1 MKDINAEPILL
12 KAGGQI
18 PLQKTML
25 IVCEGKNTEVDYFE
39 KFHIPGITIVPVG
52 TGLSTTT
59 LVRNVESI
67 KEQHLKRKK
76 LKKFD
81 EIWVVFDKD
90 DNKDFEAAIQL
101 ASTLK
106 YKVAYS
112 NQAFEYWFILHFDDH
127 QGGAMPRS
135 DYAKKI
141 NEYLKPYGIGYDSKS
156 KHVSDDMFDVLMAFL
171 QDAYDRAS
179 RLLIIK
185 KKQKIEH
192 QESITTVHCLIHS
205 INGTTTTAEKR
216 KAKEVTKSKEKAGE
230 IHPRV

>member
-12 KAGGQI
+12 KAEGQA
-18 PLQKTML
+18 PLHKTML
-25 IVCEGKNTEVDYFE
+25 IVCEGKNTEVDYFD

-52 TGLSTTT
+52 TGLSTST
-59 LVRNVESI
+59 LVRKVESI
-67 KEQHLKRKK
+67 KEQELKRKK

-90 DNKDFEAAIQL
+90 DNKDFEEAIQL
-101 ASTLK
+101 ASSLT

-127 QGGAMPRS
+127 QGGEMPRT
-135 DYAKKI
+135 DYAEKI
-141 NEYLKPYGIGYDSKS
+141 NEHLKPYGIEYDSKS

-179 RLLIIK
+179 RLLADK
-185 KKQKIEH
+185 KKQRKEYK
-192 QESITTVHCLIHS
+192 ESVTTVHRLIHS

-216 KAKEVTKSKEKAGE
+216 KAKEKEGSIAKAQT
-230 IHPRV
+230 R